1 MIINKHPT
9 NDIRNK
15 AINNDTNRLRKF
27 SLRYEMYNDNYHD
40 QVISKLGQIYRA
52 FAQLKLDVQINDN
65 NNIYKQVV
73 NAISN
78 VYSFGINREFEDES
92 AQELYN
98 DLRIDKTM
106 DQANRYVN
114 AFNDV
119 LVQVSWDSNKEQP
132 KIMLRLPHQTEV
144 GYSQG
149 EVEWVAYF
157 VEMTGKDEKTERWAF
172 WNDEEHYY
180 IDKTSSGEKVVP
192 IEDNEEMIN
201 PFGVLPFVFLHNG
214 WRDESFW
221 DKYTGDDLTGGTI
234 DMAVH
239 LTFLNHIIK
248 TQSFK
253 HLVGKGDNVGELLGQ
268 VLDPLS
274 ILTLTGQNT
283 EISVLDLQSNYEQL
297 HKVAQELAS
306 NLAIAYGVSPNQFR
320 MTSQASSG
328 FALQMENLKL
338 DRFTLEQQADF
349 KVYEQELFG
358 MLKVVSEYYGQTI
371 AGEMTVDFKEPNY
384 PASQSEQLQVDQQ
397 AIDLGL
403 TSPHKVLMRNNPD
416 LTEEDA
422 RIDVDDNINA
432 RNDMLNKVKTG
443 GSLTDTM
450 SALGINN
457 ESKPTKE
464 PEIKVKE
471 DNKIFK
477 YHIDSGLVTAN
488 EVREGIGLG
497 KTRDGD
503 KFVSTI
509 GTLNKSKTVA
519 TPAKKDVIKDNAK

>member
-1 MIINKHPT
+1 MIINNYT
-9 NDIRNK
+9 RNDIRNK
-15 AINNDTNRLRKF
+15 TFDTGTNRLKKF
-27 SLRYEMYNDNYHD
+27 ALRYSMYNDNYNN
-40 QVISKLGQIYRA
+40 QVVSKLGQIYRA

-65 NNIYKQVV
+65 NNIYKQVI
-73 NAISN
+73 NATSN
-78 VYSFGINREFEDES
+78 VYSFGVDRTFESDD
-92 AQELYN
+92 AKALYN

-106 DQANRYVN
+106 AQANKYMN

-119 LVQVSWDSNKEQP
+119 LVQVSWDSKKEQP

-157 VEMTGKDEKTERWAF
+157 VEMVGKDNDTERWAY
-172 WNDEEHYY
+172 WSSEEHYY
-180 IDKTSSGEKVVP
+180 IDKTSGEDKIVAV
-192 IEDNEEMIN
+192 EDNDEMIN
-201 PFGVLPFVFLHNG
+201 PFGVLPFVYLHNG

-253 HLVGKGDNVGELLGQ
+253 QLVGKGDNVGELLGQ

-306 NLAIAYGVSPNQFR
+306 NLAIAYGVSPSQFR

-338 DRFTLEQQADF
+338 DRFTLEQQSDF
-349 KVYEQELFG
+349 KVYEQALFTLIG
-358 MLKVVSEYYGQTI
+358 DVSDYYGKAI
-371 AGEMTVDFKEPNY
+371 NGEMTVDFVEPNY
-384 PASQSEQLQVDQQ
+384 PASQSEQLNIDQQ
-397 AIDLGL
+397 SIDLGL
-403 TSPHKVLMRNNPD
+403 SSPHKVLMRNNPD

-422 RIDVDDNINA
+422 RVDVDDNINA

-443 GSLTDTM
+443 GSLNDTM
-450 SALGINN
+450 AALGLN
-457 ESKPTKE
+457 
-464 PEIKVKE
+464 
-471 DNKIFK
+471 
-477 YHIDSGLVTAN
+477 AN
-488 EVREGIGLG
+488 
-497 KTRDGD
+497 T
-503 KFVSTI
+503 
-509 GTLNKSKTVA
+509 
-519 TPAKKDVIKDNAK
+519 

>member
-1 MIINKHPT
+1 MIINKYPT
-9 NDIRNK
+9 NDIRNQTIK
-15 AINNDTNRLRKF
+15 SDSNRLRKF
-27 SLRYEMYNDNYHD
+27 ALRYEMYNDNYRD

-78 VYSFGINREFEDES
+78 VYSFGVNREFENEDV
-92 AQELYN
+92 QELYN
-98 DLRIDKTM
+98 QLRIDKTM
-106 DQANRYVN
+106 AQANRYVN

-119 LVQVSWDSNKEQP
+119 IIQVSWDFKKEQP

-144 GYSQG
+144 EYSQG
-149 EVEWVAYF
+149 EVKSVAYF
-157 VEMTGKDEKTERWAF
+157 VEMTDEKTERWAY
-172 WNDEEHYY
+172 WSDEEHYY
-180 IDKTSSGEKVVP
+180 IDKTNGNEKIVAV
-192 IEDNEEMIN
+192 EDNEEMIN

-253 HLVGKGDNVGELLGQ
+253 QLIGKGDNVGELLGQ

-283 EISVLDLQSNYEQL
+283 EIDVLDLQSNYEQL
-297 HKVAQELAS
+297 NRVAQDLA
-306 NLAIAYGVSPNQFR
+306 NNIAVAYGVSPNQFR

-338 DRFTLEQQADF
+338 DRFTQEQQQDF
-349 KVYEQELFG
+349 KVYEQELFA
-358 MLKVVSEYYGQTI
+358 MLKVVSDYYGKSI
-371 AGEMTVDFKEPNY
+371 GEGDMAVDFVEPNY
-384 PASQSEQLQVDQQ
+384 PASQTEQLTIDQQ

-403 TSPHKVLMRNNPD
+403 TSSHKILMRENPD
-416 LTEEDA
+416 LSEEDA
-422 RIDVDDNINA
+422 RVDVDDNINA
-432 RNDMLNKVKTG
+432 RNEMLNKVKTG

-450 SALGINN
+450 TALGIN
-457 ESKPTKE
+457 
-464 PEIKVKE
+464 
-471 DNKIFK
+471 
-477 YHIDSGLVTAN
+477 AN
-488 EVREGIGLG
+488 
-497 KTRDGD
+497 
-503 KFVSTI
+503 
-509 GTLNKSKTVA
+509 A
-519 TPAKKDVIKDNAK
+519 

>member
-1 MIINKHPT
+1 MIINNYT
-9 NDIRNK
+9 RNDIRNK
-15 AINNDTNRLRKF
+15 TFDTGTNRLKKF
-27 SLRYEMYNDNYHD
+27 ALRYSMYNDNYNN
-40 QVISKLGQIYRA
+40 QVVSKLGQIYRA

-65 NNIYKQVV
+65 NNIYKQVI
-73 NAISN
+73 NATSN
-78 VYSFGINREFEDES
+78 VYSFGVDRTFESDD
-92 AQELYN
+92 AKALYN

-106 DQANRYVN
+106 AQANKYMN

-119 LVQVSWDSNKEQP
+119 LVQVSWDSKKEQP

-157 VEMTGKDEKTERWAF
+157 VEMVGKDNDTERWAY
-172 WNDEEHYY
+172 WSNEEHYY
-180 IDKTSSGEKVVP
+180 IDKTSGEDKIVAV
-192 IEDNEEMIN
+192 EDNDEMIN
-201 PFGVLPFVFLHNG
+201 PFGVLPFVYLHNG

-253 HLVGKGDNVGELLGQ
+253 QLVGKGDNVGELLGQ

-306 NLAIAYGVSPNQFR
+306 NLAIAYGVSPSQFR

-349 KVYEQELFG
+349 KAYEQGLFD
-358 MLKVVSEYYGQTI
+358 MIKVVSEYYGKSVD
-371 AGEMTVDFKEPNY
+371 GEMTVDFVEPNY
-384 PASQSEQLQVDQQ
+384 PASESEQLNIDQQ
-397 AIDLGL
+397 SIDLGL
-403 TSPHKVLMRNNPD
+403 SSPHKVLMRNNPD

-422 RIDVDDNINA
+422 RVDVDDNINA

-443 GSLTDTM
+443 GSLNDTM
-450 SALGINN
+450 AALGLN
-457 ESKPTKE
+457 
-464 PEIKVKE
+464 
-471 DNKIFK
+471 
-477 YHIDSGLVTAN
+477 AN
-488 EVREGIGLG
+488 
-497 KTRDGD
+497 T
-503 KFVSTI
+503 
-509 GTLNKSKTVA
+509 
-519 TPAKKDVIKDNAK
+519 

>member
-1 MIINKHPT
+1 MIINKYPR
-9 NDIRNK
+9 NDIRSTVFT
-15 AINNDTNRLRKF
+15 APTNRLKKF
-27 SLRYEMYNDNYHD
+27 ALRYAMYNDNYNN

-65 NNIYKQVV
+65 NNIYKQVI

-78 VYSFGINREFEDES
+78 VYSFGVDREFENEDN
-92 AQELYN
+92 QELYN
-98 DLRIDKTM
+98 NLRINKVM
-106 DQANRYVN
+106 SQANRYVN

-119 LVQVSWDSNKEQP
+119 LIQVSWDSNKEQP

-144 GYSQG
+144 GYNQG

-157 VEMTGKDEKTERWAF
+157 VEMTGKDNDTERWAY
-172 WNDEEHYY
+172 WSDTEHYY
-180 IDKTSSGEKVVP
+180 VDKQNGEDKIVAV
-192 IEDNEEMIN
+192 EDNEEMVN
-201 PFGVLPFVFLHNG
+201 PFGVLPFVYLHNG
-214 WRDESFW
+214 WRDEDFF

-253 HLVGKGDNVGELLGQ
+253 QLVGKGDNVGELLGQ

-283 EISVLDLQSNYEQL
+283 EISVLDLQSNYDQL
-297 HKVAQELAS
+297 HKVAQELAN
-306 NLAIAYGVSPNQFR
+306 NLAISYGVSPSQFR

-358 MLKVVSEYYGQTI
+358 MLKVVSDYYGKPM
-371 AGEMTVDFKEPNY
+371 GDGDMTVDFQEPNY
-384 PASQSEQLQVDQQ
+384 PSSKSEQLQIDQT
-397 AIDLGL
+397 AIDMGL

-422 RIDVDDNINA
+422 RVDVDDNINA
-432 RNDMLNKVKTG
+432 RNEMLNKVKTG

-450 SALGINN
+450 SALGLN
-457 ESKPTKE
+457 
-464 PEIKVKE
+464 
-471 DNKIFK
+471 
-477 YHIDSGLVTAN
+477 AN
-488 EVREGIGLG
+488 
-497 KTRDGD
+497 
-503 KFVSTI
+503 
-509 GTLNKSKTVA
+509 A
-519 TPAKKDVIKDNAK
+519 

>member
-1 MIINKHPT
+1 MIINNYT
-9 NDIRNK
+9 RNDIRNK
-15 AINNDTNRLRKF
+15 TFDTGTNRLKKF
-27 SLRYEMYNDNYHD
+27 ALRYSMYNDNYNN
-40 QVISKLGQIYRA
+40 QVVSKLGQIYRA

-65 NNIYKQVV
+65 NNIYKQVI
-73 NAISN
+73 NATSN
-78 VYSFGINREFEDES
+78 VYSFGVDRTFESDD
-92 AQELYN
+92 AKALYN

-106 DQANRYVN
+106 AQANKYMN

-119 LVQVSWDSNKEQP
+119 LVQVSWDSKKEQP

-157 VEMTGKDEKTERWAF
+157 VEMVGKDNDTERWAY
-172 WNDEEHYY
+172 WSSEEHYY
-180 IDKTSSGEKVVP
+180 IDKTSGEDKIVAV
-192 IEDNEEMIN
+192 EDNDEMVN
-201 PFGVLPFVFLHNG
+201 PFGVLPFVYLHNG

-221 DKYTGDDLTGGTI
+221 DMYTGDDLTGGTI

-253 HLVGKGDNVGELLGQ
+253 QLVGKGDNVGELLGQ

-306 NLAIAYGVSPNQFR
+306 NLAIAYGVSPSQFR

-338 DRFTLEQQADF
+338 DRFTLEQQSDF
-349 KVYEQELFG
+349 KVYEQALFTLIG
-358 MLKVVSEYYGQTI
+358 DVSDYYGKAI
-371 AGEMTVDFKEPNY
+371 NGEMTVDFVEPNY
-384 PASQSEQLQVDQQ
+384 PASETEQLTIDQQ
-397 AIDLGL
+397 SIDLGL
-403 TSPHKVLMRNNPD
+403 SSPHKVLMRNNPD

-422 RIDVDDNINA
+422 RVDVDDNINA

-443 GSLTDTM
+443 GSLNDTM
-450 SALGINN
+450 AALG
-457 ESKPTKE
+457 
-464 PEIKVKE
+464 
-471 DNKIFK
+471 
-477 YHIDSGLVTAN
+477 
-488 EVREGIGLG
+488 
-497 KTRDGD
+497 
-503 KFVSTI
+503 
-509 GTLNKSKTVA
+509 LNADT
-519 TPAKKDVIKDNAK
+519 

>member
-1 MIINKHPT
+1 MIINKYPR
-9 NDIRNK
+9 NDIRSTVFT
-15 AINNDTNRLRKF
+15 APTNRLKKF
-27 SLRYEMYNDNYHD
+27 ALRYAMYNDNYNN

-65 NNIYKQVV
+65 NNIYKQVI

-78 VYSFGINREFEDES
+78 VYSFGVDREFENEDN
-92 AQELYN
+92 QELYN
-98 DLRIDKTM
+98 NLRINKVM
-106 DQANRYVN
+106 SQANRYVN

-119 LVQVSWDSNKEQP
+119 LIQVSWDSNKEQP

-144 GYSQG
+144 GYNQG

-157 VEMTGKDEKTERWAF
+157 VEMVGKDGDTERWAY
-172 WNDEEHYY
+172 WSDTEHYY
-180 IDKTSSGEKVVP
+180 VDKQNGEDKIVAV
-192 IEDNEEMIN
+192 EDNEEMVN
-201 PFGVLPFVFLHNG
+201 PFGVLPFVYLHNG
-214 WRDESFW
+214 WRDEDFF

-253 HLVGKGDNVGELLGQ
+253 QLVGKGDNVGELLGQ

-283 EISVLDLQSNYEQL
+283 EISVLDLQSNYDQL
-297 HKVAQELAS
+297 HKVAQELAN
-306 NLAIAYGVSPNQFR
+306 NLAISYGVSPSQFR

-358 MLKVVSEYYGQTI
+358 MLKVVSDYYGKPM
-371 AGEMTVDFKEPNY
+371 GDGDMTVDFQEPNY
-384 PASQSEQLQVDQQ
+384 PSSKSEQLQIDQT
-397 AIDLGL
+397 AIDMGL

-416 LTEEDA
+416 LSEEDA
-422 RIDVDDNINA
+422 RVDVDDNINA
-432 RNDMLNKVKTG
+432 RNEMLNKVKTG

-450 SALGINN
+450 SALGLN
-457 ESKPTKE
+457 
-464 PEIKVKE
+464 
-471 DNKIFK
+471 
-477 YHIDSGLVTAN
+477 AN
-488 EVREGIGLG
+488 
-497 KTRDGD
+497 
-503 KFVSTI
+503 
-509 GTLNKSKTVA
+509 A
-519 TPAKKDVIKDNAK
+519 

>member
-1 MIINKHPT
+1 MIINKYPR
-9 NDIRNK
+9 NDIRSTVFT
-15 AINNDTNRLRKF
+15 APTNRLKKF
-27 SLRYEMYNDNYHD
+27 ALRYAMYNDNYNN

-65 NNIYKQVV
+65 NNIYKQVI

-78 VYSFGINREFEDES
+78 VYSFGVDREFENEDN
-92 AQELYN
+92 QELYN
-98 DLRIDKTM
+98 NLRINKVM
-106 DQANRYVN
+106 SQANRYVN

-119 LVQVSWDSNKEQP
+119 LIQVSWDSNKEQP

-144 GYSQG
+144 GYNQG

-157 VEMTGKDEKTERWAF
+157 VEMVGKDGDTERWAY
-172 WNDEEHYY
+172 WSDTEHYY
-180 IDKTSSGEKVVP
+180 VDKQNGEDKIVAV
-192 IEDNEEMIN
+192 EDNEEMVN
-201 PFGVLPFVFLHNG
+201 PFGVLPFVYLHNG
-214 WRDESFW
+214 WRDEDFF

-253 HLVGKGDNVGELLGQ
+253 QLVGKGDNVGELLGQ

-283 EISVLDLQSNYEQL
+283 EISVLDLQSNYDQL
-297 HKVAQELAS
+297 HKVAQELAN
-306 NLAIAYGVSPNQFR
+306 NLAISYGVSPSQFR

-358 MLKVVSEYYGQTI
+358 MLKVVSDYYGKPI
-371 AGEMTVDFKEPNY
+371 GDGDMTVDFQEPNY
-384 PASQSEQLQVDQQ
+384 PSSKSEQLQIDQT
-397 AIDLGL
+397 AIDMGL

-416 LTEEDA
+416 LSEEDA
-422 RIDVDDNINA
+422 RVDVDDNINA
-432 RNDMLNKVKTG
+432 RNEMLNKVKTG

-450 SALGINN
+450 SALGLN
-457 ESKPTKE
+457 
-464 PEIKVKE
+464 
-471 DNKIFK
+471 
-477 YHIDSGLVTAN
+477 AN
-488 EVREGIGLG
+488 
-497 KTRDGD
+497 
-503 KFVSTI
+503 
-509 GTLNKSKTVA
+509 A
-519 TPAKKDVIKDNAK
+519 

>member
-9 NDIRNK
+9 NDIRSQR
-15 AINNDTNRLRKF
+15 IESDTNRLKKF
-27 SLRYEMYNDNYHD
+27 ALRYQMYNDNYRD

-73 NAISN
+73 NSISN
-78 VYSFGINREFEDES
+78 VYSFGVEREFENEDI
-92 AQELYN
+92 QELYN

-106 DQANRYVN
+106 AQANRYMN

-119 LVQVSWDSNKEQP
+119 IVQVSWDFNKEQP

-149 EVEWVAYF
+149 EVESVAYF
-157 VEMTGKDEKTERWAF
+157 VEMTGKDNKVERWAY
-172 WNDEEHYY
+172 WTDEEHYY
-180 IDKTSSGEKVVP
+180 IDKENGNEKIVP
-192 IEDNEEMIN
+192 VEDNEEMEN
-201 PFGVLPFVFLHNG
+201 PFGVLPFIFLHNG
-214 WRDESFW
+214 WRDETFW
-221 DKYTGDDLTGGTI
+221 DSYTGDDLTGGTI

-253 HLVGKGDNVGELLGQ
+253 QLVGKGDNIGELLGQ

-283 EISVLDLQSNYEQL
+283 EIDVLDLQSNYEQL
-297 HKVAQELAS
+297 NRVAQDLA
-306 NLAIAYGVSPNQFR
+306 NGIATNYGISPNQFR
-320 MTSQASSG
+320 MTAQASSG

-338 DRFTLEQQADF
+338 DRFTVEQQQDF
-349 KVYEQELFG
+349 KVYEKELFA
-358 MLKVVSEYYGQTI
+358 MLKVVSEYYGSPL
-371 AGEMTVDFKEPNY
+371 GEGGMMIDFAEPSY
-384 PASQSEQLQVDQQ
+384 PASQSEQLEIDTK

-403 TSPHKVLMRNNPD
+403 TSPHKILMRNNPD
-416 LTEEDA
+416 LSEEDA
-422 RIDVDDNINA
+422 RVDVDDNINA

-450 SALGINN
+450 AALGI
-457 ESKPTKE
+457 
-464 PEIKVKE
+464 
-471 DNKIFK
+471 D
-477 YHIDSGLVTAN
+477 AN
-488 EVREGIGLG
+488 
-497 KTRDGD
+497 T
-503 KFVSTI
+503 
-509 GTLNKSKTVA
+509 
-519 TPAKKDVIKDNAK
+519 

>member
-9 NDIRNK
+9 NDIRNQTIK
-15 AINNDTNRLRKF
+15 SDSNRLRKF
-27 SLRYEMYNDNYHD
+27 ALRYEMYNDNYRD

-78 VYSFGINREFEDES
+78 VYSFGVNREFENEDV
-92 AQELYN
+92 QELYN
-98 DLRIDKTM
+98 QLRIDKTM
-106 DQANRYVN
+106 AQANRYVN

-119 LVQVSWDSNKEQP
+119 IIQVSWDFKKEQP

-144 GYSQG
+144 EYSQG
-149 EVEWVAYF
+149 EVKSVAYF
-157 VEMTGKDEKTERWAF
+157 VEMTDEKTERWAY
-172 WNDEEHYY
+172 WSDEEHYY
-180 IDKTSSGEKVVP
+180 IDKTNGNEKIVAV
-192 IEDNEEMIN
+192 EDNEEMIN

-253 HLVGKGDNVGELLGQ
+253 QLVGKGDNVGELLGQ

-283 EISVLDLQSNYEQL
+283 EIDVLDLQSNYEQL
-297 HKVAQELAS
+297 NRVAQDLA
-306 NLAIAYGVSPNQFR
+306 NNIAVAYGVSPNQFR

-338 DRFTLEQQADF
+338 DRFTQEQQQDF
-349 KVYEQELFG
+349 KVYEQELFA
-358 MLKVVSEYYGQTI
+358 MLKVVSDYYGKSI
-371 AGEMTVDFKEPNY
+371 GEGDMAVDFVEPNY
-384 PASQSEQLQVDQQ
+384 PASQTEQLTIDQQ

-403 TSPHKVLMRNNPD
+403 TSSHKILMRENPD
-416 LTEEDA
+416 LSEEDA
-422 RIDVDDNINA
+422 RVDVDDNINA
-432 RNDMLNKVKTG
+432 RNEMLNKVKTG

-450 SALGINN
+450 TALGIN
-457 ESKPTKE
+457 
-464 PEIKVKE
+464 
-471 DNKIFK
+471 
-477 YHIDSGLVTAN
+477 AN
-488 EVREGIGLG
+488 
-497 KTRDGD
+497 
-503 KFVSTI
+503 
-509 GTLNKSKTVA
+509 A
-519 TPAKKDVIKDNAK
+519 

>member
-1 MIINKHPT
+1 MIINKYPR
-9 NDIRNK
+9 NDIRSTVFT
-15 AINNDTNRLRKF
+15 APTNRLKKF
-27 SLRYEMYNDNYHD
+27 ALRYAMYNDNYNN

-65 NNIYKQVV
+65 NNIYKQVI

-78 VYSFGINREFEDES
+78 VYSFGVDREFENEDN
-92 AQELYN
+92 QELYN
-98 DLRIDKTM
+98 NLRINKVM
-106 DQANRYVN
+106 SQANRYVN

-119 LVQVSWDSNKEQP
+119 LIQVSWDSNKEQP

-144 GYSQG
+144 GYNQG

-157 VEMTGKDEKTERWAF
+157 VEMTGKDNDTERWAY
-172 WNDEEHYY
+172 WSDTEHYY
-180 IDKTSSGEKVVP
+180 VDKQNGEDKIVAV
-192 IEDNEEMIN
+192 EDNEEMVN
-201 PFGVLPFVFLHNG
+201 PFGVLPFVYLHNG
-214 WRDESFW
+214 WRDEDFF

-253 HLVGKGDNVGELLGQ
+253 QLVGKGDNVGELLGQ

-283 EISVLDLQSNYEQL
+283 EISVLDLQSNYDQL
-297 HKVAQELAS
+297 HKVAQELAN
-306 NLAIAYGVSPNQFR
+306 NLAISYGVSPSQFR

-358 MLKVVSEYYGQTI
+358 MLKVVSDYYGKPI
-371 AGEMTVDFKEPNY
+371 GDGDMTVDFQEPNY
-384 PASQSEQLQVDQQ
+384 PSSKSEQLQIDQT
-397 AIDLGL
+397 AIDMGL

-416 LTEEDA
+416 LSEEDA
-422 RIDVDDNINA
+422 RVDVDDNINA
-432 RNDMLNKVKTG
+432 RNEMLNKVKTG

-450 SALGINN
+450 SALGLN
-457 ESKPTKE
+457 
-464 PEIKVKE
+464 
-471 DNKIFK
+471 
-477 YHIDSGLVTAN
+477 AN
-488 EVREGIGLG
+488 
-497 KTRDGD
+497 
-503 KFVSTI
+503 
-509 GTLNKSKTVA
+509 A
-519 TPAKKDVIKDNAK
+519 

>member
-1 MIINKHPT
+1 MIINKYPR
-9 NDIRNK
+9 NDIRSTVFT
-15 AINNDTNRLRKF
+15 APTNRLKKF
-27 SLRYEMYNDNYHD
+27 ALRYAMYNDNYNN

-65 NNIYKQVV
+65 NNIYKQVI

-78 VYSFGINREFEDES
+78 VYSFGVNREFENEDN
-92 AQELYN
+92 QELYN
-98 DLRIDKTM
+98 NLRIDKVM
-106 DQANRYVN
+106 SQANRYMN

-119 LVQVSWDSNKEQP
+119 LIQVSWDSNKEQP

-144 GYSQG
+144 GYNQG

-157 VEMTGKDEKTERWAF
+157 VEMTGKDNDTERWAY
-172 WNDEEHYY
+172 WSDTEHYY
-180 IDKTSSGEKVVP
+180 VDKQNGEDKIVAV
-192 IEDNEEMIN
+192 EDNEEMVN
-201 PFGVLPFVFLHNG
+201 PFGVLPFVYLHNG
-214 WRDESFW
+214 WRDEDFF

-253 HLVGKGDNVGELLGQ
+253 QLVGKGDNVGELLGQ

-283 EISVLDLQSNYEQL
+283 EISVLDLQSNYDQL
-297 HKVAQELAS
+297 HKVAQELAN
-306 NLAIAYGVSPNQFR
+306 NLAISYGVSPSQFR

-358 MLKVVSEYYGQTI
+358 MLKVVSDYYGKPI
-371 AGEMTVDFKEPNY
+371 GDGDMTVDFQEPNY
-384 PASQSEQLQVDQQ
+384 PSSKSEQLQIDQT
-397 AIDLGL
+397 AIDMGL

-416 LTEEDA
+416 LSEEDA
-422 RIDVDDNINA
+422 RVDVDDNINA
-432 RNDMLNKVKTG
+432 RNEMLNKVKTG

-450 SALGINN
+450 SALGLN
-457 ESKPTKE
+457 
-464 PEIKVKE
+464 
-471 DNKIFK
+471 
-477 YHIDSGLVTAN
+477 AN
-488 EVREGIGLG
+488 
-497 KTRDGD
+497 
-503 KFVSTI
+503 
-509 GTLNKSKTVA
+509 A
-519 TPAKKDVIKDNAK
+519 

>member
-1 MIINKHPT
+1 MIINKYPR
-9 NDIRNK
+9 NDIRSTVFT
-15 AINNDTNRLRKF
+15 APTNRLKKF
-27 SLRYEMYNDNYHD
+27 ALRYAMYNDNYNN

-65 NNIYKQVV
+65 NNIYKQVI

-78 VYSFGINREFEDES
+78 VYSFGVDREFENEDN
-92 AQELYN
+92 QELYN
-98 DLRIDKTM
+98 NLRINKVM
-106 DQANRYVN
+106 SQANRYVN

-119 LVQVSWDSNKEQP
+119 LIQVSWDSNKEQP

-144 GYSQG
+144 GYNQG

-157 VEMTGKDEKTERWAF
+157 VEMTGKDNDTERWAY
-172 WNDEEHYY
+172 WSDTEHYY
-180 IDKTSSGEKVVP
+180 VDKQNGEDKIVAV
-192 IEDNEEMIN
+192 EDNEEMVN
-201 PFGVLPFVFLHNG
+201 PFGVLPFVYLHNG
-214 WRDESFW
+214 WRDEDFF

-253 HLVGKGDNVGELLGQ
+253 QLVGKGDNVGELLGQ

-283 EISVLDLQSNYEQL
+283 EISVLDLQSNYDQL
-297 HKVAQELAS
+297 HKVAQELAN
-306 NLAIAYGVSPNQFR
+306 NLAISYGVSPSQFR

-349 KVYEQELFG
+349 KMYEKELFTLIG
-358 MLKVVSEYYGQTI
+358 QVSEYYGQTI
-371 AGEMTVDFKEPNY
+371 AGEMTVDFVEPNY
-384 PASQSEQLQVDQQ
+384 PASQSDQLDIDIK

-422 RIDVDDNINA
+422 RVDVDDNINA
-432 RNDMLNKVKTG
+432 RNEMLNKVKTG

-450 SALGINN
+450 AALGLN
-457 ESKPTKE
+457 
-464 PEIKVKE
+464 
-471 DNKIFK
+471 
-477 YHIDSGLVTAN
+477 AN
-488 EVREGIGLG
+488 
-497 KTRDGD
+497 T
-503 KFVSTI
+503 
-509 GTLNKSKTVA
+509 
-519 TPAKKDVIKDNAK
+519 